1 LKLRQEISETIAAHK
16 EKEAQI
22 LEVENQ
28 MVDIKKFVQQMVG
41 NFQDSEFSL
50 SVSSPMQYHED
61 VPFNENNVTQYLS
74 ELEEYVSSFITFLAS
89 RSKQPYPS
97 IQALPLDTMG
107 VKDFSKGQVQI
118 DTTMPT
124 EYAHIVEDADTE
136 DELVTNS
143 KDLRMKFMAVAA
155 KDFGNI
161 N

>member
-1 LKLRQEISETIAAHK
+1 
-16 EKEAQI
+16 
-22 LEVENQ
+22 

-107 VKDFSKGQVQI
+107 VKDFSKG
-118 DTTMPT
+118 
-124 EYAHIVEDADTE
+124 
-136 DELVTNS
+136 
-143 KDLRMKFMAVAA
+143 
-155 KDFGNI
+155 
-161 N
+161 